1 MAGQPAYRLIHQLH
15 LNEVAVALVVFDA
28 RQAVGDPLAGVRHWA
43 RALRQARQREGAD
56 AARLAAF
63 LVIGRADV
71 QGTPVSP
78 ERIETAKR
86 EWGFDGFFE
95 TSAKEGWGM
104 EALANAVKG
113 AIAWDAL
120 PSVSS
125 PQLFEELKS
134 FLIAQKSSGRV
145 LATSDDLFRS
155 FRSAHQDLAGGPD
168 LRANF
173 EICVGRL
180 ENRDLVRRLSFGGFI
195 LLQPELL
202 DAYASAMVLA
212 AQSEEAGASGSLAEE
227 DILAGRFRM
236 PLGERLPDQAQER
249 LLVLAT
255 IQELLRHQLA
265 LREHSEEGPY
275 LVFPSQFNRDWPDA
289 PDPEGKWLTIRF
301 EGPVQN
307 IYATLAVRLAH
318 SGAFTTSRASMWR
331 NAALFEADAGGECG
345 LYLREF
351 DDGAGEL
358 VLFSR
363 RKDARAGTTPE
374 TRFRFEGFVRSHLG
388 RNALAGTVT
397 VQRLFVCGECG
408 NAVPQPYVKMLRAR
422 GLQRF
427 DCPCGG
433 KVLLVEPREQIDLE
447 REAVNAMESASD
459 RGRNLGVSDIVV
471 KGKEELGEY
480 DVFLCYNFRD
490 RDAMMEIAR
499 GLRERK
505 IRPWLDVWELRAG
518 DVWID
523 RIGEIITKVKS
534 AAVFIG
540 PNQTGPFENIEIRA
554 LLRQFVDSGVRVI
567 PVILSGAEGEPAWSV
582 FMQDFHRV
590 DFRKPQP
597 DPMGELLYGITGVRS
612 ELI

>member
-1 MAGQPAYRLIHQLH
+1 
-15 LNEVAVALVVFDA
+15 
-28 RQAVGDPLAGVRHWA
+28 
-43 RALRQARQREGAD
+43 
-56 AARLAAF
+56 
-63 LVIGRADV
+63 
-71 QGTPVSP
+71 
-78 ERIETAKR
+78 
-86 EWGFDGFFE
+86 
-95 TSAKEGWGM
+95 
-104 EALANAVKG
+104 
-113 AIAWDAL
+113 
-120 PSVSS
+120 
-125 PQLFEELKS
+125 
-134 FLIAQKSSGRV
+134 V
-145 LATSDDLFRS
+145 LATSDDLYRS
-155 FRSAHQDLAGGPD
+155 LRIAHQEHAADPD

-202 DAYASAMVLA
+202 DGYASAMVLA
-212 AQSEEAGASGSLAEE
+212 AQTEEAGASGSLAEE
-227 DILAGRFRM
+227 DVLAGRFRM
-236 PLGERLPDQAQER
+236 PLAERLPDQAQER
-249 LLVLAT
+249 LLVIAT
-255 IQELLRHQLA
+255 VEELLRHQLA

-331 NAALFEADAGGECG
+331 NASLFEADAGGECG

-358 VLFSR
+358 VLFAR
-363 RKDARAGTTPE
+363 RKDAHAATTPE
-374 TRFRFEGFVRSHLG
+374 TRFRFEGFVRSHLV
-388 RNALAGTVT
+388 RSALAGTVM

-408 NAVPQPYVKMLRAR
+408 NAVPQAYVEILRAR
-422 GLQRF
+422 GVQRF

-433 KVLLVEPREQIDLE
+433 KLLLVEPREQIDLA

-459 RGRNLGVSDIVV
+459 RGRNLSVSDIVV

-480 DVFLCYNFRD
+480 DVFLCYNSRD
-490 RDAMMEIAR
+490 RDAVMEIAR
-499 GLRERK
+499 NLRERK

-567 PVILSGAEGEPAWSV
+567 PVILSGAEGEPSWSV

-597 DPMGELLYGITGVRS
+597 DPMGELLYGITGIRA
-612 ELI
+612 LI

>member
-1 MAGQPAYRLIHQLH
+1 VGLVEQFADSLRNVVVLEGHTDIVRSAVFSFDDRVLASSSMDGTVRLWRTDTWEQVAVIQEPNSGYWPQGIAFHPTQPILATFGQEDRDIRVWRVDIDKLLGIEPVIEQAHYRNAKVVLLGDTGVGKTGLRIVLTGEKYAESDSTYARRVWTFESFEAEADGRKEQRETLLWDMAGQPAYRLIHQLH

-195 LLQPELL
+195 PLQPELL
-202 DAYASAMVLA
+202 DAY
-212 AQSEEAGASGSLAEE
+212 
-227 DILAGRFRM
+227 
-236 PLGERLPDQAQER
+236 
-249 LLVLAT
+249 
-255 IQELLRHQLA
+255 
-265 LREHSEEGPY
+265 
-275 LVFPSQFNRDWPDA
+275 
-289 PDPEGKWLTIRF
+289 
-301 EGPVQN
+301 
-307 IYATLAVRLAH
+307 
-318 SGAFTTSRASMWR
+318 
-331 NAALFEADAGGECG
+331 
-345 LYLREF
+345 REF
-351 DDGAGEL
+351 TDN
-358 VLFSR
+358 R
-363 RKDARAGTTPE
+363 R
-374 TRFRFEGFVRSHLG
+374 L
-388 RNALAGTVT
+388 N
-397 VQRLFVCGECG
+397 
-408 NAVPQPYVKMLRAR
+408 
-422 GLQRF
+422 
-427 DCPCGG
+427 
-433 KVLLVEPREQIDLE
+433 LE
-447 REAVNAMESASD
+447 
-459 RGRNLGVSDIVV
+459 
-471 KGKEELGEY
+471 
-480 DVFLCYNFRD
+480 
-490 RDAMMEIAR
+490 
-499 GLRERK
+499 ERC
-505 IRPWLDVWELRAG
+505 
-518 DVWID
+518 
-523 RIGEIITKVKS
+523 
-534 AAVFIG
+534 
-540 PNQTGPFENIEIRA
+540 
-554 LLRQFVDSGVRVI
+554 
-567 PVILSGAEGEPAWSV
+567 
-582 FMQDFHRV
+582 
-590 DFRKPQP
+590 
-597 DPMGELLYGITGVRS
+597 
-612 ELI
+612 